1 MRGSSVHLP
10 IAMACAAA
18 LLCGATPAL
27 ACEGDDPGMKVLI
40 AGGKAVNVYRPN
52 QILCAGTVVVL
63 AEGDL
68 LVLRADN
75 GRHWL
80 EGPRTFKVENVRR
93 EDSISLWELARRF
106 LTSLWGRDN
115 ESIAVTGGV
124 RFY

>member
-1 MRGSSVHLP
+1 MLL
-10 IAMACAAA
+10 CAAA
-18 LLCGATPAL
+18 PAL

-40 AGGKAVNVYRPN
+40 SGGKAVNVYRPN

-106 LTSLWGRDN
+106 LTSLWGQDDG
-115 ESIAVTGGV
+115 SIAVTGGV
-124 RFY
+124 RLH